1 MTREL
6 LPFYPPQSNRWI
18 TWLIQY
24 FANPLTR
31 VLYKFDIQV
40 SPTDIVKLKALEE
53 NRLVYVCNHP
63 SMEDGPAMFCLSAQL
78 GQQFNY
84 IVTWNFFRGLQ
95 GKLLQA
101 LGCYSIRRGL
111 GDRASITQTLNLLK
125 SPRCRLAIFPE
136 GGCTYQNDKIIPFLS
151 GAVQMPLKAMDQLTK
166 QADTKENHLN
176 LYLIPVSLKYSYV
189 QSLKL
194 IIEQIL
200 QDLEAELNLQFS
212 TNEFYDRLIA
222 IETHILEQ
230 LEREFSVASDKQLT
244 LNQRIA
250 RLRQHAMAQ
259 CKQRLKL
266 DLPDN
271 RSLRERVYKIQAV
284 LQAKLP
290 QTQDDKALYWQT
302 VRLLNFD
309 SIYDDY
315 IDKHSSLERYLD
327 TLMRLES
334 ETYKAEYLKP
344 KAFRRAKIKI
354 GNPINLKTYVDAY
367 RADKTGT
374 VEKLTQQLQTTVQN
388 NLLTP

>member
-1 MTREL
+1 
-6 LPFYPPQSNRWI
+6 
-18 TWLIQY
+18 
-24 FANPLTR
+24 
-31 VLYKFDIQV
+31 
-40 SPTDIVKLKALEE
+40 
-53 NRLVYVCNHP
+53 
-63 SMEDGPAMFCLSAQL
+63 MFCLSAQL

-84 IVTWNFFRGLQ
+84 IVTWNLFRGLQ

-111 GDRASITQTLNLLK
+111 GDRASITHTLNLLK

-136 GGCTYQNDKIIPFLS
+136 GGCTYQNDKIMPFLP
-151 GAVQMPLKAMDQLTK
+151 GAIQMPLKAMDQLTK
-166 QADTKENHLN
+166 QVDTKENHLN
-176 LYLIPVSLKYSYV
+176 LYLVPVSLRYSYV
-189 QSLKL
+189 KPLKPMIERSL
-194 IIEQIL
+194 QA
-200 QDLEAELNLQFS
+200 LEAELNLQFS
-212 TNEFYDRLIA
+212 THEFYDRLTA
-222 IETHILEQ
+222 IETRILEQ
-230 LEREFSVASDKQLT
+230 IESELSFASENQLT

-250 RLRQHAMAQ
+250 RLRQYAMAQ
-259 CKQRLKL
+259 CKQRLNL

-290 QTQDDKALYWQT
+290 QTQYDKALYWQT

-315 IDKHSSLERYLD
+315 IDKNSSLERFLD

-374 VEKLTQQLQTTVQN
+374 VEKLTQHLQTTVQN
-388 NLLTP
+388 NLLNL